1 MRTIGSTEEAEGLF
15 DIVICAGK
23 LGRTERFVRRLVE
36 DNRIPFVKVGKFVMF
51 DPQEIDDWIDS
62 NRVPQR
68 HFD

>member
-1 MRTIGSTEEAEGLF
+1 MSTIENSNHTAGLF
-15 DIVICAGK
+15 DIGTCAVR

-51 DPQEIDDWIDS
+51 DPEEIDAWIDS
-62 NRVPQR
+62 KRVPQK